1 MIFKKKKIKTY
12 KDKRIFNIVTVNQNF
27 ENLVFFTNLI
37 KDLEHFVFFGTLLGL
52 IREQNLIEGD
62 DDIDFYINI
71 REREKLIFILKSNNI
86 IVDETL
92 SINKNESFLQIMRTH
107 NNINYVV
114 DFYFYDSVQDELN
127 IVEKWNFE
135 GKIDSSSTHLK
146 IPKIFIYP
154 IKPTKVKNHQFY
166 FPSQPLYLCEFLYGP
181 NWKIKMKKDEEYQI
195 KVINNKPVFFKIKKN
210 FFGIKKI
217 IID

>member
-12 KDKRIFNIVTVNQNF
+12 KDKRIFKLVTVDQNF

-37 KDLEHFVFFGTLLGL
+37 KDLEHFVFYGTLLGL
-52 IREQNLIEGD
+52 VREKNLIEGD

-71 REREKLIFILKSNNI
+71 KERQKLISILKANSIN
-86 IVDETL
+86 VDETL
-92 SINKNESFLQIMRTH
+92 SINKNECFLQIMRSH

-114 DFYFYDSVQDELN
+114 DFYFYNSVPDEFN
-127 IVEKWNFE
+127 IIEKWNFE
-135 GKIDSSSTHLK
+135 GKIGDVTTHLK

-154 IKPTKVKNHQFY
+154 IKSIEVKNCQFY
-166 FPSQPLYLCEFLYGP
+166 FPSHPLYLCEYIYGP
-181 NWKIKMKKDEEYQI
+181 NWKIKMKKDQEYKI
-195 KVINNKPVFFKIKKN
+195 KVINNKPVLFKIQKN

-217 IID
+217 VID